1 MLLHACWIQATSH
14 VNIIEH
20 LWTFSGI
27 EMNFPSSVL
36 AACREAHE
44 STTFYTPW
52 KINPTNHLCR
62 KEHYLPNMIFQTSM
76 IMFHVNL
83 QGCIGDVGSISFVYL
98 PRPSRLISI
107 GSIGTQG
114 NLGTLP
120 EEQAEITHYSEGD
133 VFHGWAG
140 WISFLVMVLYPRSFF
155 NKKKQEIF
163 LVTLVYAE
171 LSCFFGR

>member
-1 MLLHACWIQATSH
+1 
-14 VNIIEH
+14 
-20 LWTFSGI
+20 
-27 EMNFPSSVL
+27 MNFPSSVL

-52 KINPTNHLCR
+52 KINPTNHPCR

-140 WISFLVMVLYPRSFF
+140 WISFLVMVLYPRNFF
-155 NKKKQEIF
+155 KQKK
-163 LVTLVYAE
+163 TRD
-171 LSCFFGR
+171 LSSDSSVCGVVLLFWSLIWQPVMADRFAYDH